1 MSSHGTSR
9 AAMCT
14 SRLHFGAVKALP
26 YPCVGPALTRCM
38 SSGVWS
44 VAHCI
49 ELVVEE
55 LAL

>member
-1 MSSHGTSR
+1 MSSHGR
-9 AAMCT
+9 AAMRT

-49 ELVVEE
+49 ELVIEG